1 MTNVINTI
9 LFKYS
14 MRIMK
19 RLISIDEFIFNE
31 ELEKVITDNDLITIR
46 KVLNDS

>member
-1 MTNVINTI
+1 
-9 LFKYS
+9 

-19 RLISIDEFIFNE
+19 KLIDLDEFIFTE
-31 ELEKVITDNDLITIR
+31 ELNKVITDNDLMTIR